1 MNSIL
6 TRFFLLLGL
15 CVCERA
21 LANDSSYFATGNQLI
36 PIQETDI
43 SVEKEVL
50 TLQRIKDNKVRITV
64 DYVFHNPTNEK
75 TLRMG
80 FEADSPQGD
89 VDGTPRDG
97 HHPYMENFSVIINE
111 KSIAHEVAIM
121 PIVQQDDQHPKPLY
135 TLADLQKKT
144 VVPKV
149 EDPNIAELFYVYH
162 FPATFPPGETKV
174 KHVYD
179 YAISGAV
186 FTTTSIDYLLTP
198 ALRWA
203 NKQIDDFTLIID
215 LGEFQQYHI
224 APNFFQDISSWT
236 RQGRVKIAMENVR
249 NEMSGESSRMMTV
262 WQHQGSVTFHAK
274 NFRPQGELSIFAN
287 RFMHHDEI
295 IDAKSL
301 KLSLEE
307 LPWLEDKTLKN
318 NFTRKVL
325 ENFPYARRGHVFQNQ
340 QLKAFFENQ
349 PWYMPD
355 PKNPNITL
363 NDAEKTWLKELKK
376 IPQL

>member
-6 TRFFLLLGL
+6 TRFFLFLSVSLADL
-15 CVCERA
+15 A

-43 SVEKEVL
+43 SVKKEVL

-64 DYVFHNPTNEK
+64 DYVFHNPNAEK
-75 TLRMG
+75 TLLMG
-80 FEADSPQGD
+80 FEADSPGGD
-89 VDGTPRDG
+89 VDGEPKQGR
-97 HHPYMENFSVIINE
+97 HPYIENFSVSLNQ
-111 KSIAHEVAIM
+111 KLIAHKVSIM
-121 PIVQQDDQHPKPLY
+121 PISQEEERKPLY
-135 TLADLQKKT
+135 TLKDLQKKSVIPT
-144 VVPKV
+144 IDDV
-149 EDPNIAELFYVYH
+149 NQAQLFYVYH

-224 APNFFQDISSWT
+224 APHFFQDLSSWT
-236 RQGRVKIAMENVR
+236 SQGRVKIAMENVR
-249 NEMSGESSRMMTV
+249 NEMSGESSLMMTV

-274 NFRPQGELSIFAN
+274 NFRPQGELSIFTN
-287 RFMHHDEI
+287 RFMHQDEI

-363 NDAEKTWLKELKK
+363 NEAEKTWLKELKK
-376 IPQL
+376 LPQL

>member
-1 MNSIL
+1 MSSIL
-6 TRFFLLLGL
+6 TRFFLFLSVSLADL
-15 CVCERA
+15 A

-43 SVEKEVL
+43 SVKKEVL

-64 DYVFHNPTNEK
+64 DYVFHNPTAEK
-75 TLRMG
+75 TLLMG
-80 FEADSPQGD
+80 FEADSPGGD
-89 VDGTPRDG
+89 VDGEPKQGR
-97 HHPYMENFSVIINE
+97 HPYIEDFTVSLNQKLIPHQVS
-111 KSIAHEVAIM
+111 IM
-121 PIVQQDDQHPKPLY
+121 PISPEEEHKPLY
-135 TLADLQKKT
+135 TLKDLQKKSKIPT
-144 VVPKV
+144 IDDV
-149 EDPNIAELFYVYH
+149 NQAQLFYVYH

-224 APNFFQDISSWT
+224 APNFFQDLSSWT

-307 LPWLEDKTLKN
+307 LPWLDDKTLKD

-355 PKNPNITL
+355 PKNPNIML